1 MTGKVV
7 LVTGAARRVGAGL
20 AKGLAAAGWTVAI
33 HHRGGAEDA
42 QAVAAGIRVAGGQAE
57 TFYADLAEMAGREGL
72 IPAVVARFGR
82 IDALINNASM
92 FEYDNL
98 ETLTDALW
106 EAHIAANLT
115 APVFLIRDFVRA
127 VKQQDGQGAVVNI
140 LDHKLVAAN
149 PDFLSYTAGK
159 AGLGGLTQALAL
171 AVAPEVRLN
180 GVSPGLVLRS
190 GEQTDADYD
199 KAWVDTPLGRGTSL
213 DDLVSSVRFLL
224 ETKGITG
231 QIITVDGGE
240 SLKPRGRDISLD
252 PALKD

>member
-1 MTGKVV
+1 MAKVV
-7 LVTGAARRVGAGL
+7 LVTGAARRVGAAL
-20 AKGLAAAGWTVAI
+20 AKGLAQAGWAVAI
-33 HHRGGAEDA
+33 HYRGGAEEA
-42 QAVAAGIRVAGGQAE
+42 KTVAAAICASGGQAE
-57 TFYADLAEMAGREGL
+57 TFYADLADLKDRAGL

-92 FEYDNL
+92 FEYD
-98 ETLTDALW
+98 TLDTLSDALW
-106 EAHIAANLT
+106 DAHIAANLT
-115 APVFLIRDFVRA
+115 APVFLVRDFVRA
-127 VKQQDGQGAVVNI
+127 VKAQGGDGAVVNI

-171 AVAPEVRLN
+171 AVAPQVRLN

-213 DDLVSSVRFLL
+213 DDIVSSVRFLL

-231 QIITVDGGE
+231 QIVTVDGGE

>member
-1 MTGKVV
+1 MAKVV
-7 LVTGAARRVGAGL
+7 LITGAARRVGAAL
-20 AKGLAAAGWTVAI
+20 ARELAVSGWSVAI
-33 HHRGGAEDA
+33 HHRGGADDA
-42 QAVAAGIRVAGGQAE
+42 HALVAEIAAAGGRAE
-57 TFYADLAEMAGREGL
+57 TFYADLAKPEERTGL
-72 IPAVVARFGR
+72 IPAVIKHFGR

-92 FEYDNL
+92 FEFDSL
-98 ETLTDALW
+98 ETLDDALW
-106 EAHIAANLT
+106 EAHLAANLT
-115 APVFLIRDFVRA
+115 APVFLTRDFA
-127 VKQQDGQGAVVNI
+127 KAIGQQGGEGAVVNI

-171 AVAPEVRLN
+171 ALAPTVRIN
-180 GVSPGLVLRS
+180 GVSPGLILRS

-213 DDLVSSVRFLL
+213 DDMVRSVTFLL

-240 SLKPRGRDISLD
+240 SLKPRGRDVSFD
-252 PALKD
+252 PVMKV